1 MHALLVQFGFAAF
14 FDQLSIL
21 ALLLGA
27 VVHDMGRLDL
37 SGLTRCAGMG
47 ISFDCVLWLQNFNRL
62 RP

>member
-1 MHALLVQFGFAAF
+1 MPLLVQFGFAAF

-27 VVHDMGRLDL
+27 VVHDMGRWDL
-37 SGLTRCAGMG
+37 SGLTRSAGVGG
-47 ISFDCVLWLQNFNRL
+47 ISLFQSVF